1 MILLILLLLLTIV
14 LIINIRYEK
23 FKNLIYNSTNLET
36 RYHNIKIS
44 KRDSNRDFNEDY
56 MIYYNYPY
64 KCLEY
69 QDIINNN
76 YLND

>member
-1 MILLILLLLLTIV
+1 MITLALLLILTII
-14 LIINIRYEK
+14 LIINIKNES
-23 FKNLIYNSTNLET
+23 FKNIIYDSTNLDT

-44 KRDSNRDFNEDY
+44 KRDSHRDFNEDY
-56 MIYYNYPY
+56 MIFYNYPY